1 MSIATS
7 EVTNRRD
14 PGRTR
19 QRLLMAGFEEVYRSG
34 FQGCDLNAILGK
46 AGVTKG
52 ALYHHFDSK
61 DALGHAIL
69 EDVVAKITD
78 DKWLTPL
85 RESDTPLDTLITIIE
100 GTFTDDEHA
109 AGGCPLNNLAQEM
122 SRVEEGFRARTA
134 ALFTTWIDTVADALT
149 RAQAQGSLRPEVDA
163 RAQAQFVVAAYEG
176 YMSIAK
182 SLQSGAV
189 LEAGVRQLVSH
200 LNSLRPE
207 PQNG

>member
-1 MSIATS
+1 
-7 EVTNRRD
+7 
-14 PGRTR
+14 
-19 QRLLMAGFEEVYRSG
+19 MAGFEEVYRAG

-52 ALYHHFDSK
+52 ALYHHFNSK

-69 EDVVAKITD
+69 EDVVARITEQ
-78 DKWLTPL
+78 KWLEPL
-85 RESDTPLDTLITIIE
+85 RTSDTPLDTLIAIIE

-134 ALFTTWIDTVADALT
+134 ALFTAWIDTVADALT
-149 RAQAQGSLRPEVDA
+149 RAQAQGALRPNIDA
-163 RAQAQFVVAAYEG
+163 RAQAQFIVAAYEG

-182 SLQSGAV
+182 SLKSGAV
-189 LEAGVRQLVSH
+189 LEAGVKQMVAH

-207 PQNG
+207 DSHG

>member
-1 MSIATS
+1 
-7 EVTNRRD
+7 
-14 PGRTR
+14 
-19 QRLLMAGFEEVYRSG
+19 MAGFEEVYRSG